1 MRKYVAKTVWK
12 VNAGLFLMRWSSS
25 FTFLL
30 AVLFPLLL
38 ATAVWA
44 AGEGAGDEHHGVTGD
59 QLLGLLFFTINFALF
74 VLVLRKFALPF
85 VKEALRKRKET
96 IVQALNEAKL
106 AQAEAEQVRREYEEK
121 LAGLEAEQ
129 QALRSQALES
139 AQREKERILEEA
151 GRMAE
156 RARLEA
162 QQIAEREVEQA
173 RRTLREDVAE
183 QAVAI
188 ATELIR
194 AQLRPDDQRRLVNE
208 LVEKV
213 GDDDL
218 SRAE

>member
-1 MRKYVAKTVWK
+1 MFRRSTRQSW
-12 VNAGLFLMRWSSS
+12 
-25 FTFLL
+25 
-30 AVLFPLLL
+30 
-38 ATAVWA
+38 
-44 AGEGAGDEHHGVTGD
+44 
-59 QLLGLLFFTINFALF
+59 
-74 VLVLRKFALPF
+74 
-85 VKEALRKRKET
+85 
-96 IVQALNEAKL
+96 

-151 GRMAE
+151 SRLAE

-162 QQIAEREVEQA
+162 HQIAEREVEQA

-213 GDDDL
+213 GG
-218 SRAE
+218 

>member
-1 MRKYVAKTVWK
+1 MFRRSTRQSWPRLRPSRSVASTK
-12 VNAGLFLMRWSSS
+12 RSSP
-25 FTFLL
+25 
-30 AVLFPLLL
+30 A
-38 ATAVWA
+38 
-44 AGEGAGDEHHGVTGD
+44 
-59 QLLGLLFFTINFALF
+59 
-74 VLVLRKFALPF
+74 
-85 VKEALRKRKET
+85 
-96 IVQALNEAKL
+96 
-106 AQAEAEQVRREYEEK
+106 
-121 LAGLEAEQ
+121 LEAEQ

-151 GRMAE
+151 SRLAE

-162 QQIAEREVEQA
+162 HQIAEREVEQA

-213 GDDDL
+213 GG
-218 SRAE
+218 